1 MYYHQLLEQCMKM
14 LQEMLRKRERHEEI
28 VSICGKLLTVS
39 QEETWYSYQIQAYLD
54 MKKTDMA
61 YRTYEQAVRILVDQ
75 LKHPPSQELMNLFS
89 SLNKRVDKSLETI
102 KEIREILYD
111 EIEAGKA
118 YYCSFPSFIDAYR
131 LAGRLMQRNGQ
142 SSFLI
147 LCTIT
152 DERGNAIENH
162 KKLEKISEQFQET
175 LITSLRSSDLVT
187 RYNMSQY
194 LLLLNGIVRED
205 CSLVTTRIERNF
217 RKKGISGNYYIN
229 YYISSVLDKPPLS
242 MMTESHYYQVHHA
255 EKLYEEMIRQAKP
268 EETETKP
275 METLELEIETP
286 QYVSPIDFESLWEI
300 NPDVVGWIQID
311 GTQIDYPILYDEEDN
326 EKYLHTDIEGNDSV
340 SGAIYLDADDT
351 PDFTSLHNVIYGH
364 HMKNG
369 NMFKDVVKYK
379 EQDFFDAHR
388 DITIYLPEEEIQLKA
403 FACTYTEPDGIRRK
417 TQFKTQEEF
426 QAYVKGMTEN
436 ADISEE
442 PEYPVEQLFSLVTC
456 SYEFQNARTILYC
469 YPVSDTLQET
479 KVFLEKVSEH
489 SGN

>member
-102 KEIREILYD
+102 KEIREMLYD

-152 DERGNAIENH
+152 DERGNAIENQ

-242 MMTESHYYQVHHA
+242 MMTESH
-255 EKLYEEMIRQAKP
+255 
-268 EETETKP
+268 
-275 METLELEIETP
+275 
-286 QYVSPIDFESLWEI
+286 
-300 NPDVVGWIQID
+300 
-311 GTQIDYPILYDEEDN
+311 
-326 EKYLHTDIEGNDSV
+326 
-340 SGAIYLDADDT
+340 
-351 PDFTSLHNVIYGH
+351 
-364 HMKNG
+364 
-369 NMFKDVVKYK
+369 
-379 EQDFFDAHR
+379 
-388 DITIYLPEEEIQLKA
+388 
-403 FACTYTEPDGIRRK
+403 
-417 TQFKTQEEF
+417 
-426 QAYVKGMTEN
+426 
-436 ADISEE
+436 
-442 PEYPVEQLFSLVTC
+442 
-456 SYEFQNARTILYC
+456 
-469 YPVSDTLQET
+469 
-479 KVFLEKVSEH
+479 
-489 SGN
+489 

>member
-1 MYYHQLLEQCMKM
+1 MFGCWESSSVFIWIPGKRFMRYLPHRCFADVRSSCYSFSRFFFFILGMLYGEEYDDTAATNFRAVVYRLRKM
-14 LQEMLRKRERHEEI
+14 LPQMGLPEGEYILSQKGTYQWNEDAITLDI
-28 VSICGKLLTVS
+28 V
-39 QEETWYSYQIQAYLD
+39 
-54 MKKTDMA
+54 
-61 YRTYEQAVRILVDQ
+61 
-75 LKHPPSQELMNLFS
+75 FS

-147 LCTIT
+147 L
-152 DERGNAIENH
+152 
-162 KKLEKISEQFQET
+162 F
-175 LITSLRSSDLVT
+175 
-187 RYNMSQY
+187 
-194 LLLLNGIVRED
+194 
-205 CSLVTTRIERNF
+205 
-217 RKKGISGNYYIN
+217 
-229 YYISSVLDKPPLS
+229 
-242 MMTESHYYQVHHA
+242 
-255 EKLYEEMIRQAKP
+255 
-268 EETETKP
+268 
-275 METLELEIETP
+275 
-286 QYVSPIDFESLWEI
+286 SPIDFESLWEI

-311 GTQIDYPILYDEEDN
+311 GTQIDYPILYDEKDN

-417 TQFKTQEEF
+417 TQFKTQEDF
-426 QAYVKGMTEN
+426 RLM
-436 ADISEE
+436 
-442 PEYPVEQLFSLVTC
+442 
-456 SYEFQNARTILYC
+456 
-469 YPVSDTLQET
+469 
-479 KVFLEKVSEH
+479 
-489 SGN
+489 

>member
-1 MYYHQLLEQCMKM
+1 MSKEDVLHVRMLGEQFCIYLGSGEQVHEIFTSPMLRGRSIKLLQLLAVLLFYHGRALERSRLLEMLYGEEYDDAAATNFRAVVYRLRKMLPQMGLPEEEYILSQKGTYRWNEDAIKLDIDAERFEQEAKQALVLGDDETAIRALKGAVLNFRGDFLRLFETESWVVEISLHYHRLLEQCMEK
-14 LQEMLRKRERHEEI
+14 LQVLLKKRERHEEI

-75 LKHPPSQELMNLFS
+75 LKHPPSQDLMNLFS

-102 KEIREILYD
+102 KEIREMLYD
-111 EIEAGKA
+111 EIESGKA
-118 YYCSFPSFIDAYR
+118 YYCGFPSFIDAYR

-152 DERGNAIENH
+152 DENGNAIENQ

-217 RKKGISGNYYIN
+217 RKKGITGNYYIN

-242 MMTESHYYQVHHA
+242 MMTESH
-255 EKLYEEMIRQAKP
+255 
-268 EETETKP
+268 
-275 METLELEIETP
+275 
-286 QYVSPIDFESLWEI
+286 
-300 NPDVVGWIQID
+300 
-311 GTQIDYPILYDEEDN
+311 
-326 EKYLHTDIEGNDSV
+326 
-340 SGAIYLDADDT
+340 
-351 PDFTSLHNVIYGH
+351 
-364 HMKNG
+364 
-369 NMFKDVVKYK
+369 
-379 EQDFFDAHR
+379 
-388 DITIYLPEEEIQLKA
+388 
-403 FACTYTEPDGIRRK
+403 
-417 TQFKTQEEF
+417 
-426 QAYVKGMTEN
+426 
-436 ADISEE
+436 
-442 PEYPVEQLFSLVTC
+442 
-456 SYEFQNARTILYC
+456 
-469 YPVSDTLQET
+469 
-479 KVFLEKVSEH
+479 
-489 SGN
+489 